1 MTKNWFGIFFIL
13 LTSCHGTY
21 YSGSKSDHFD
31 GKKFI
36 SEDKTKLRE
45 NLRFAFTGKDSWD
58 APEEKVTFVKPNE
71 LGKIK
76 NARITFVG
84 HSTFLIQLPSTK
96 HEAQSTINILTDPI
110 WSDRA
115 GPVALPIFSP
125 KRHNPPAI
133 NFDDLPKIDFVLI
146 GHSSYYHMD
155 LPTIRKL
162 QKKFAPK
169 FISGLGNC
177 HVLNE
182 IEKLGLSCFE
192 LDWNQEIKLANGA
205 EFIFLP
211 AKNWSKRS
219 WFDTNKTLWGSF
231 LIKTPKIKIYFAG
244 DTGYSRHFDEIHKK
258 YGKPDVA
265 LLPIGSYEPRWYLQ
279 DHHMNP
285 EDAVVAHRELGAKKS
300 IGMHFNTFKTSA
312 EGYLDPEKDLETAK
326 LSYHLKKKEFVAP
339 KFGEVFEW

>member
-1 MTKNWFGIFFIL
+1 MKKTLGIFFL
-13 LTSCHGTY
+13 LLATSCRGTY
-21 YSGSKSDHFD
+21 YSGPKSDHFD

-45 NLRFAFTGKDSWD
+45 NLRFAFTSKDSWD
-58 APEEKVTFVKPNE
+58 APEEKVSFVKPNE
-71 LGKIK
+71 LKKIK
-76 NARITFVG
+76 NARIIFVG
-84 HSTFLIQLPSTK
+84 HSTFLIQIPG
-96 HEAQSTINILTDPI
+96 ANILTDPI
-110 WSDRA
+110 WSERA
-115 GPVALPIFSP
+115 GPIALPFFSQ

-169 FISGLGNC
+169 FITGLGNC

-192 LDWNQEIKLANGA
+192 LDWDQEIKLANGEA
-205 EFIFLP
+205 KGTELIFLH

-244 DTGYSRHFDEIHKK
+244 DTGYSRHFSEIGKK
-258 YGKPDVA
+258 YGKPDLA

-300 IGMHFNTFKTSA
+300 IGMHFNTFRTSA
-312 EGYLDPEKDLETAK
+312 EGYLDAESDLETAR

-339 KFGEVFEW
+339 KFGEIFEW